1 MFKCR
6 CCCHV
11 PLDLLKIP
19 RLLRLGRLTRKMS
32 IIAAA
37 RAFRIAMLLFAYVL
51 IGHIL
56 CCGFFYLGMLLQQ
69 VMVPFSRRLCATA
82 ASALPGACIS
92 LGLGE
97 LGFFFQPL
105 QQTRL
110 EPLCGPATG
119 PALPSLALVCS
130 AKRLMA
136 VTCTASRC
144 G

>member
-97 LGFFFQPL
+97 PGFF
-105 QQTRL
+105 
-110 EPLCGPATG
+110 
-119 PALPSLALVCS
+119 S
-130 AKRLMA
+130 
-136 VTCTASRC
+136 SRC
-144 G
+144 SKRALNRCVGPLPGRRCPPLRWCAVPSV